1 MIFFLR
7 IATDTDVIEAKGV
20 KSEHVC
26 KFGDYT
32 LMVGD
37 KIKTTDPCLECSCQ
51 VPPMAQCVR
60 TITTEKC
67 H

>member
-1 MIFFLR
+1 M
-7 IATDTDVIEAKGV
+7 IEAKGA

-26 KFGDYT
+26 KYDNHTLNIGDI
-32 LMVGD
+32 
-37 KIKTTDPCLECSCQ
+37 IKTTDPCLECSCQ
-51 VPPMAQCVR
+51 IPPIAQCVR